1 MTQTVQRK
9 PLTDKEQRVLVYA
22 QLMGVEV
29 ASMSRIANRMR
40 AQEQE
45 QADINAVATVVSD
58 YEWTVINGVHPNQV
72 YEIQNKS
79 TGWQWHCQGTGRG
92 SSSWFNTGWQFEVTW
107 TAPDGT
113 VGRDTPVPSQPR
125 DLRLRLLPERDR
137 ALYGLLRWLSHRD
150 WNHVLRQHHAQ
161 QRQLKKKKTKA

>member
-45 QADINAVATVVSD
+45 QANVNCVATVVSD
-58 YEWTVINGVHPNQV
+58 YEWTVINGVHPTQV
-72 YEIQNKS
+72 YEILNKS
-79 TGWQWHCQGTGRG
+79 TGWQWHCRGTGRG
-92 SSSWFNTGWQFEVTW
+92 STSWFNDDWQFEVTW
-107 TAPDGT
+107 RAPDGT
-113 VGRDTPVPSQPR
+113 VGRDAPSPSQPR

-137 ALYGLLRWLSHRD
+137 ALYGLLRWINCQD
-150 WNHVLRQHHAQ
+150 WDYILRRHQNQ
-161 QRQLKKKKTKA
+161 QRQTKKAKP